1 MVNATWN
8 RIKNSAENLISQTNE
23 ELYEEAIRE
32 QGEANLKVKK
42 QFHDYISEQSTDKKK
57 LLYKLLNVKATN
69 KYLDTQYKKYTN
81 ELNLLKDNIIIYNII
96 NKNENKNLNAN
107 EFYRLKNMDIKNK
120 LDDINGTKQ
129 TNRRKAFYQNDYIN
143 YVKYYKSN
151 VQGIYFILALIY
163 LLLMFKKQKYKDKR
177 YWGIFICILIYPFVI
192 NYIMLNVIKVMEKI
206 FRYTPVNTYRN
217 LYSQDINQSTSSDNN
232 INVHYTHV
240 RQSNNEP
247 NELSYS
253 HAED

>member
-1 MVNATWN
+1 
-8 RIKNSAENLISQTNE
+8 
-23 ELYEEAIRE
+23 
-32 QGEANLKVKK
+32 
-42 QFHDYISEQSTDKKK
+42 
-57 LLYKLLNVKATN
+57 
-69 KYLDTQYKKYTN
+69 
-81 ELNLLKDNIIIYNII
+81 
-96 NKNENKNLNAN
+96 
-107 EFYRLKNMDIKNK
+107 
-120 LDDINGTKQ
+120 
-129 TNRRKAFYQNDYIN
+129 
-143 YVKYYKSN
+143 
-151 VQGIYFILALIY
+151 
-163 LLLMFKKQKYKDKR
+163 MFKKQKYKDKR